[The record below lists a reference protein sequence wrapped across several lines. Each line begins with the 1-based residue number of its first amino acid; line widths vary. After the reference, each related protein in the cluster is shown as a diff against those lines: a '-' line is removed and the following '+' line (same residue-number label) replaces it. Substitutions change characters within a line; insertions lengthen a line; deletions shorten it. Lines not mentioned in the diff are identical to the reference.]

1 MISPDGFAITVQ
13 IIIPLSSR
21 SIDMSLRIYILH
33 GYDLETDTADLPYR
47 VTRGINPGKAGW
59 DREVGDD
66 EETEREKEVIEK
78 GEGKREKF
86 PKRVFMEQKNIDR
99 SHTCIHTCAHT
110 TSLLITDN
118 I

>member
-1 MISPDGFAITVQ
+1 M
-13 IIIPLSSR
+13 R
-21 SIDMSLRIYILH
+21 

-66 EETEREKEVIEK
+66 EETEREREERERVRE
-78 GEGKREKF
+78 REKERGEERNSQRECSWSR
-86 PKRVFMEQKNIDR
+86 KISTDR
-99 SHTCIHTCAHT
+99 THMHTYVRAHDD